1 MLPAVSGILP
11 GNSAGLRVAPSD
23 GRHGRFASCTR
34 AAGNMPAAASRMLA
48 LPLLRAKLCQDLV
61 RNVYAILLKILSSA
75 LRIAIVVAAGL
86 VLLWWFGMRMPGKNV
101 SKAGP
106 LSSDEIALREELR
119 ANVQKLAGE
128 IGERNMWHY
137 AQLNAAAD
145 FIEDALSRA
154 GLRTRRDSYELRG
167 QPCHNIEAEI
177 PGNRPEII
185 VIGAHYDSVFGS
197 PGANDN
203 GTGAAAVL
211 ALAQRFAARETEQN
225 PPRRPNKTLR
235 VVAFVNEE
243 PPYLLSGE
251 MGSQVYASRC
261 KGRGDK
267 ISAMISLETIGYF
280 SDAPHSQTYPSP
292 GLGLFYPKIGNFI
305 GFVSN
310 VKSRSLLR
318 RVIAL
323 FRKNAKIPSE
333 GASLPAFIPGVSWS
347 DQWSFWQHGYPAIMV
362 TDTAPFRYPY
372 YHSSNDKPDKLDYDR
387 FTLVVSGMEKVIEEL
402 AKL

>member
-1 MLPAVSGILP
+1 
-11 GNSAGLRVAPSD
+11 
-23 GRHGRFASCTR
+23 
-34 AAGNMPAAASRMLA
+34 
-48 LPLLRAKLCQDLV
+48 
-61 RNVYAILLKILSSA
+61 
-75 LRIAIVVAAGL
+75 
-86 VLLWWFGMRMPGKNV
+86 MPGKNV

-106 LSSDEIALREELR
+106 LSPDEIVLREELR

-145 FIEDALSRA
+145 FIEDSFSRA
-154 GLRTRRDSYELRG
+154 GFHPRRDSYEIRG
-167 QPCHNIEAEI
+167 QSCHNIEAEI
-177 PGNRPEII
+177 SGGPQGAAVSSPPPPII

-203 GTGAAAVL
+203 GTGVAATL
-211 ALAQRFAARETEQN
+211 ALARRFAARN
-225 PPRRPNKTLR
+225 PKHTLR
-235 VVAFVNEE
+235 FVAFVNEE
-243 PPYLLSGE
+243 PPYFLSAE
-251 MGSQVYASRC
+251 MGSQVYARRC
-261 KGRGDK
+261 KERGEK

-292 GLGLFYPKIGNFI
+292 GLGLFYPKVGNFI

-310 VKSRSLLR
+310 VQSRALLR
-318 RVIAL
+318 RAIAL

-372 YHSSNDKPDKLDYDR
+372 YHSSSDTPDKLDYDR
-387 FTLVVSGMEKVIEEL
+387 FTLVVSGMDKVIQEL
-402 AKL
+402 AK

>member
-1 MLPAVSGILP
+1 
-11 GNSAGLRVAPSD
+11 
-23 GRHGRFASCTR
+23 
-34 AAGNMPAAASRMLA
+34 
-48 LPLLRAKLCQDLV
+48 
-61 RNVYAILLKILSSA
+61 
-75 LRIAIVVAAGL
+75 
-86 VLLWWFGMRMPGKNV
+86 MPGKNV

-106 LSSDEIALREELR
+106 LSPDEVALREELR

-137 AQLNAAAD
+137 AQLNVAAD
-145 FIEDALSRA
+145 FIQDSFSRA
-154 GLRTRRDSYELRG
+154 GLPTRRDTYEMRG

-203 GTGAAAVL
+203 GSGAAAVL
-211 ALAQRFAARETEQN
+211 ALAKRFAAREKERT
-225 PPRRPNKTLR
+225 PPERTINKTLR
-235 VVAFVNEE
+235 FVTFVNEE
-243 PPYLLSGE
+243 PPYFLSGE
-251 MGSQVYASRC
+251 MGSLVYARRC
-261 KGRGDK
+261 KEHGDK

-280 SDAPHSQTYPSP
+280 SDVPHSQTYPSP
-292 GLGLFYPKIGNFI
+292 GLGVFYPNVGNFI

-310 VKSRSLLR
+310 VRSRTLLR
-318 RVIAL
+318 RAITL

-372 YHSSNDKPDKLDYDR
+372 YHSSNDTPDKLDYDR
-387 FTLVVSGMEKVIEEL
+387 FTLVVSGMEKVIQEL